1 MMERA
6 VSSGIRAANKI
17 CEKHNA
23 KQFDLIRLD
32 KGGLLLALGAHV
44 VVITTSKSKIEDA
57 KRLGADEVIL
67 STDTDQMK
75 SNAGTLHFVLDCVSA
90 EHDINAYL
98 SLLKRDGS
106 LAIVGIPEHPLP
118 IAAFS
123 VIAGRKSFSGS
134 SIGGIK
140 ETQEMLDFCGKHNI
154 VSDIELV
161 SIRQVNVAYERLLKG
176 DVKYRFVIDMKTL
189 N

>member
-1 MMERA
+1 MG
-6 VSSGIRAANKI
+6 VKF
-17 CEKHNA
+17 A
-23 KQFDLIRLD
+23 K
-32 KGGLLLALGAHV
+32 ALGAHV

-123 VIAGRKSFSGS
+123 SY
-134 SIGGIK
+134 
-140 ETQEMLDFCGKHNI
+140 C
-154 VSDIELV
+154 
-161 SIRQVNVAYERLLKG
+161 RQK
-176 DVKYRFVIDMKTL
+176 KFFRFFHWRD
-189 N
+189 